1 MNQQERA
8 MMVWSVFFVVSGIVF
23 MLAFIFSPMIGA
35 LITLA
40 YIMLYVGLSAVFVM
54 VFREMENIKKDTLAK
69 LRERKEEMEEV
80 KKAISAKYYSKRIDE
95 SSFRDIM
102 KDYERKLTE
111 IEVKIKRLEKKK

>member
-54 VFREMENIKKDTLAK
+54 VFREMESIKKDTLAK

-95 SSFRDIM
+95 VSFRDIM

>member
-1 MNQQERA
+1 
-8 MMVWSVFFVVSGIVF
+8 
-23 MLAFIFSPMIGA
+23 MIGA

-95 SSFRDIM
+95 VSFRDIM